1 MANVKK
7 RIKLEKKTRLL
18 RSGFNFLFWL
28 NLSVS
33 HRINASLFLI
43 FAHSFVTNDAVNK
56 REERIVFADTYVRA
70 GMNFRASLANENITR
85 ENCLTVAAL
94 CAKTFSLAV
103 SSVVGRTRTFLM
115 SE

>member
-1 MANVKK
+1 MKKPNFKKLGFVFVKFS
-7 RIKLEKKTRLL
+7 LL
-18 RSGFNFLFWL
+18 R
-28 NLSVS
+28 VS
-33 HRINASLFLI
+33 HRINASLFLV

-56 REERIVFADTYVRA
+56 REERIVCTDTYVRA
-70 GMNFRASLANENITR
+70 GMNFRASLANENVTR

-94 CAKTFSLAV
+94 RAKTFCLAV

>member
-1 MANVKK
+1 MKK
-7 RIKLEKKTRLL
+7 PNFEKLGFVFVQFSLL
-18 RSGFNFLFWL
+18 C
-28 NLSVS
+28 VS
-33 HRINASLFLI
+33 HRINASFFLI

-70 GMNFRASLANENITR
+70 GMNFRASLANENVTR
-85 ENCLTVAAL
+85 ENRLTVAAL
-94 CAKTFSLAV
+94 RAKAFCLAV